1 MVLPLYYQTTEKT
14 NAMKMYQRR
23 SLALRIAH
31 QVKILKGCSFGEAQR
46 IAWAHLNDGQ
56 AHSAALVTFQKVSGE
71 TCSRVVYL
79 GNFTDY
85 VEIKGTGTS
94 PRPAR
99 RAFVDLAKVAA
110 GVKHPVIS
118 VYLDRIQSL
127 VSYN

>member
-1 MVLPLYYQTTEKT
+1 
-14 NAMKMYQRR
+14 MKLYQRR

-31 QVKILKGCSFGEAQR
+31 QVKALKGCSFGEAQR
-46 IAWAHLNDGQ
+46 IAWAHLNAQGENC
-56 AHSAALVTFQKVSGE
+56 ALVTFQKVSGE

-99 RAFVDLAKVAA
+99 RAFVDLAKVYA
-110 GVKHPVIS
+110 GISNPVIS
-118 VYLDRIQSL
+118 VYLDRIQSITY
-127 VSYN
+127 YN